1 MGSAIYKGEN
11 EMELRTLP
19 DYKITL
25 LGEPFRLK
33 VEIGNLDYTDYL
45 HKDTKLG
52 KGAVCGSFTVSSEE
66 TGAYAL
72 YFQLSSEAVYKAE
85 ENSGKLSITLRPVIK
100 NMIPEET
107 PKEDEYAAIDVTN
120 AEKAAA
126 GEAYYVLANAFD
138 MYRSGELKC
147 GDDMAPTLASD
158 LNTIMLI
165 SRGLVSKEEAE
176 RLMQKLLAEQENP
189 VSASG
194 AL

>member
-1 MGSAIYKGEN
+1 MRKYILALTLAIIMLISLFACSKEKDADILDAPNISYEGFTGDTVSGGAPLEKANLRSISLEEADGDTRITLDFCMGSAIYKGEN

-72 YFQLSSEAVYKAE
+72 YFQLSSEAVYKADRK
-85 ENSGKLSITLRPVIK
+85 SV
-100 NMIPEET
+100 
-107 PKEDEYAAIDVTN
+107 V
-120 AEKAAA
+120 
-126 GEAYYVLANAFD
+126 
-138 MYRSGELKC
+138 
-147 GDDMAPTLASD
+147 
-158 LNTIMLI
+158 
-165 SRGLVSKEEAE
+165 
-176 RLMQKLLAEQENP
+176 
-189 VSASG
+189 
-194 AL
+194 